1 LKLAYGNLHQ
11 HKQAIIIDNKKI
23 VGCFMKKILL
33 ILLLFIAIF
42 SQMIFN
48 PSGYNYIVYW
58 MCFILLGYFDEI
70 KSVSFGILKI
80 EKYEKIA
87 RYLQNAIVASW
98 KTTIDLNLIQK
109 SFFASER
116 ILLPNTEEFLKTV
129 ELIQKEM
136 PQDIQSELDE
146 YVKQKANI
154 LAQQQDNQI
163 VQYKETQHNDLPS
176 AEEASQKLHNIAK
189 YGIKKMKIHE
199 KNIDTDKNN

>member
-1 LKLAYGNLHQ
+1 
-11 HKQAIIIDNKKI
+11 
-23 VGCFMKKILL
+23 MKKTLYLL
-33 ILLLFIAIF
+33 FLLLLLLGSIYLQIK
-42 SQMIFN
+42 FN

-58 MCFILLGYFDEI
+58 MGTVLIVYFDEI

-109 SFFASER
+109 SSFAYER

-163 VQYKETQHNDLPS
+163 AQCKGTQHNDLPS
-176 AEEASQKLHNIAK
+176 AEEASQKLHDIAK
-189 YGIKKMKIHE
+189 YGIT
-199 KNIDTDKNN
+199 KN